1 MTEVLPELE
10 RRNVALIAI
19 GQGTGAEA
27 AGYMRKWELDLTCL
41 GDVSGRAYA
50 GFGMLRGNAWTVML
64 RSMLTDP
71 IKSLGLTL
79 KADFSGMM
87 LAASDVLRL
96 GGVAIIEAGGALRFI
111 HRAEDPSDNPTNQE
125 LIAALDLDLDV
136 DV

>member
-27 AGYMRKWELDLTCL
+27 SEYMRKWELDLTCL

-50 GFGMLRGNAWTVML
+50 AFGMLRGNAWTVML

-96 GGVAIIEAGGALRFI
+96 GGVAIVEAGGALRFI
-111 HRAEDPSDNPTNQE
+111 HRAEDPSDNPTNKE
-125 LIAALDLDLDV
+125 LIAALDLDV

>member
-10 RRNVALIAI
+10 RRNVALVAI

-27 AGYMRKWELDLTCL
+27 AEYMRKWELDLTCL
-41 GDVSGRAYA
+41 GDVSGRAYVE
-50 GFGMLRGNAWTVML
+50 FGMLRGNAWTVML
-64 RSMLTDP
+64 RSMLTAP

-96 GGVAIIEAGGALRFI
+96 GGVAVIEAGGALRFI

-125 LIAALDLDLDV
+125 LIAALDLTLDV
-136 DV
+136 